1 MKTCDWINNKK
12 KYNEP
17 IEVVR
22 NIPGTSVLV
31 GNYKSCDL
39 FGKNIQSDVGSYSKY
54 INFYYIR
61 GTLIC
66 IYTLFHI
73 TFCISPKHQYQP
85 DGVDIYYPLYHR
97 ESRSFVVQYEISNL
111 HLIFLLKHVDQ
122 NVYSLFRFRI
132 AAMWVK
138 HRMREWIR
146 EREWMRERERL
157 KVWETLN
164 ERMKERE
171 TTIIKSFV
179 CYPGL
184 QSWSH
189 RVHSHN
195 KDHRNQPAEGP
206 HYVVPCN
213 LLHFSPTPPSC
224 PDVYL

>member
-1 MKTCDWINNKK
+1 MKTCDWINKKK

-17 IEVVR
+17 GEVVR

-31 GNYKSCDL
+31 GNHKSCDL

-97 ESRSFVVQYEISNL
+97 ESRSFVVQYEIS
-111 HLIFLLKHVDQ
+111 K
-122 NVYSLFRFRI
+122 
-132 AAMWVK
+132 
-138 HRMREWIR
+138 
-146 EREWMRERERL
+146 RERL

-184 QSWSH
+184 QSWSL

-206 HYVVPCN
+206 HYVVP
-213 LLHFSPTPPSC
+213 SPLFTYTAILSRCLFITRCSHLWPFKSSRK
-224 PDVYL
+224 VK